1 MKAVRGHLL
10 GDNPVGDIGWYVIGH
25 ANGHDPREIR
35 QGISHGGGDAAVIAD
50 EAAAFVS
57 AGIQVIDAVKAGTKP
72 VLVAFQIDF
81 AEVRSRPPMVM
92 MSNPDVPD
100 EINQMVVQVT
110 KSFQGI
116 LPPAGSHY
124 EQRKLTLILTGEEL
138 ESFNMK
144 PYPNQVYELKITE
157 SNLSFK
163 ET

>member
-1 MKAVRGHLL
+1 MISSKIRLKVQSVKSVR
-10 GDNPVGDIGWYVIGH
+10 
-25 ANGHDPREIR
+25 DPENRE
-35 QGISHGGGDAAVIAD
+35 
-50 EAAAFVS
+50 
-57 AGIQVIDAVKAGTKP
+57 
-72 VLVAFQIDF
+72 AFQIDF

-92 MSNPDVPD
+92 MSNPDVPE

-116 LPPAGSHY
+116 LPSAGRNY

-144 PYPNQVYELKITE
+144 PYPNQVYELTITE